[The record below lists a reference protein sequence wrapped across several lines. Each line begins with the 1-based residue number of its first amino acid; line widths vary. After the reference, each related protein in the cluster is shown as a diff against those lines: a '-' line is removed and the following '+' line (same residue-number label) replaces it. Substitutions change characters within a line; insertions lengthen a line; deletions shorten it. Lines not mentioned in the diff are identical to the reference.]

1 MTKELKESLK
11 KQLINDLSSEE
22 EIIKIVLFGSFVH
35 SDNPN
40 DIDVAI
46 FQTSKESYLKLALKY
61 RRLTRNISKKI
72 PIDII
77 PIRPDAKE
85 NSFLSEIESG
95 EVIYE
100 R

>member
-1 MTKELKESLK
+1 MIKELKESLK

-46 FQTSKESYLKLALKY
+46 FQTSKESYSSVDSQY
-61 RRLTRNISKKI
+61 I
-72 PIDII
+72 
-77 PIRPDAKE
+77 KE
-85 NSFLSEIESG
+85 NSN
-95 EVIYE
+95 
-100 R
+100 